1 MTTALLPCVRAHT
14 IGYVWSFS
22 DLNFGSVSDPNLRSL
37 SDTEVRRSSYF
48 LCQKVDTRGVKI
60 WLLQGVR
67 SGLSWARLSS
77 FENC

>member
-22 DLNFGSVSDPNLRSL
+22 DLNFGLVSDLNLRSL

-48 LCQKVDTRGVKI
+48 LCQKVDTRGVRI

-67 SGLSWARLSS
+67 SSLSWARLSL
-77 FENC
+77 FETC